1 MGRLSLDEIKI
12 GLVAHLDQAM
22 LSRDPKVLDTYP
34 QQSTELR
41 PFVCV
46 AKSDD
51 GASTWAPLTSTSRPE
66 RVEILAEW
74 RVGGLAMWVER
85 PCYLNDGANI
95 YIGRPTSIMAA
106 SHQEKTDRK
115 TRSIM
120 SQDGVNAVLT
130 EIEKQRNRRVNGRDL

>member
-12 GLVAHLDQAM
+12 GMVSHLDQAI
-22 LSRDPKVLDTYP
+22 LSNDPKVLDTYP

-46 AKSDD
+46 AKADD
-51 GASTWAPLTSTSRPE
+51 GTSTWAPLTSTKRPE
-66 RVEILAEW
+66 RVEIVADW
-74 RVGGLAMWVER
+74 RVGGLPMWVDR
-85 PCYLNDGANI
+85 PCYLNDGANV
-95 YIGRPTSIMAA
+95 YIARPASIMAA

-120 SQDGVNAVLT
+120 SQEGVNAVLA
-130 EIEKQRNRRVNGRDL
+130 EIEKQRHRRVNGHDS